1 MPIILD
7 KDNIP
12 LNIENKNIP
21 KDNYKKKKGKNTKRN
36 KNKSKIDN
44 LNDNKET
51 GRFNYNPLGNNI
63 YNKNKK
69 SYPKLNRSFQRKL
82 NILPER
88 SNRFNP
94 KQYFSTCFAC
104 DLGCS
109 VSRSGYSPMNY
120 SPYDNKIRRRD
131 LTPYK

>member
-1 MPIILD
+1 M
-7 KDNIP
+7 
-12 LNIENKNIP
+12 
-21 KDNYKKKKGKNTKRN
+21 KKKGKNTKRN
-36 KNKSKIDN
+36 KNKSKKDN

-120 SPYDNKIRRRD
+120 SPYDTKIRRRD